1 MLGGKHVLTLTRS
14 PAAATCPHQGW
25 TCDGGVSS
33 PPSIC
38 RSEWLSPRCHFG
50 SQFAC
55 YLLPGTQIYCLNGTD
70 PEGQLVRYGLSF
82 DPGSKEYFRVEPVSG
97 NVTLVEQLDREVNCP
112 SSWWNNSIS
121 SSLTNAIFE
130 FYINLFEI
138 FLSETRFD

>member
-1 MLGGKHVLTLTRS
+1 MLGGKHVLTLTHS

-38 RSEWLSPRCHFG
+38 RSEWSSPRCHFG
-50 SQFAC
+50 SQFVC
-55 YLLPGTQIYCLNGTD
+55 YFLPGTQIYCLNGTD

-112 SSWWNNSIS
+112 SSIS
-121 SSLTNAIFE
+121 SPLTNVNFE
-130 FYINLFEI
+130 FYMNLFEI
-138 FLSETRFD
+138 FVSETRFD